1 MGTGGRVRQGRVRN
15 PDGGRAGKTVLG
27 SGSRGLVCYQTVDEL
42 GWQAFPMSFFIQV
55 ETDYSFPNVC
65 TV

>member
-1 MGTGGRVRQGRVRN
+1 MGTGGRVRQGRVWN

-42 GWQAFPMSFFIQV
+42 GW
-55 ETDYSFPNVC
+55 
-65 TV
+65 